1 MSFKLLGI
9 VGYAKGKFKKS
20 DNIFEDLATAF
31 YMDDYDSSFLLSK
44 EELSGLLLRKVT
56 EANLLSSNDYCDILL
71 ELNPLLSFRYDY
83 NVEAD
88 QFCQYEAIVR
98 SILSKIR
105 SMTKDQLGW
114 QEWPDLD
121 RKASTFDYIFKN
133 KSKPLVFKKK

>member
-20 DNIFEDLATAF
+20 ANIFDDLATAF
-31 YMDDYDSSFLLSK
+31 YMDDYDSSFLLTK

-56 EANLLSSNDYCDILL
+56 EANLLTSNDYCDLLL
-71 ELNPLLSFRYDY
+71 ELNHNVSFRYGY

-98 SILSKIR
+98 NILSKIR
-105 SMTKDQLGW
+105 FITKDQLGW
-114 QEWPDLD
+114 DEWPDLD
-121 RKASTFDYIFKN
+121 RKASTFDYVFNN
-133 KSKPLVFKKK
+133 KSKPLVFTKK